1 MPVTIPRDLPAR
13 VTLEAENVFLMT
25 EDRAFTQDIRP
36 LKIAVVNLMPTKV
49 ATETQL
55 LRLLGNTPL
64 QVQITF
70 LAMASHESRNTSSEH
85 LDAFYATFEQVRDE
99 RFDGLVIT
107 GAPIELLPFEQVN
120 YWDELCQIMDWSLDN
135 VFSTLYICWGA
146 QAGLYRHHGIEK
158 IVLPDKM
165 FGVFDH
171 RILRPHARVLSGFD
185 EVFPA
190 PHSRHT
196 GTRAQDIHAAEG
208 IEVLAES
215 DEAGVYLAASED
227 GRQIFVTGHPE
238 YEWDT
243 LLAEYQRDVSRGL
256 DVPVPRNYF
265 PGDDPTQKPRVTWRS
280 HAFLLYANWLNHCV
294 YQRTPY
300 DLGALSTSE
309 HHPGDDWVI

>member
-1 MPVTIPRDLPAR
+1 
-13 VTLEAENVFLMT
+13 
-25 EDRAFTQDIRP
+25 
-36 LKIAVVNLMPTKV
+36 
-49 ATETQL
+49 
-55 LRLLGNTPL
+55 
-64 QVQITF
+64 
-70 LAMASHESRNTSSEH
+70 MASHESRNTSSEH

-227 GRQIFVTGHPE
+227 GRQIDRVLGQKTRAAPTDPLALGNRVARPVGHRDHHLTTRRDQQAPRHDQTWKSRTHRPIPHATPTE
-238 YEWDT
+238 DPPHIREENPRRSPTKQRRWIR
-243 LLAEYQRDVSRGL
+243 AEGVSRC
-256 DVPVPRNYF
+256 
-265 PGDDPTQKPRVTWRS
+265 PGR
-280 HAFLLYANWLNHCV
+280 
-294 YQRTPY
+294 
-300 DLGALSTSE
+300 
-309 HHPGDDWVI
+309 